1 MSSVKGVA
9 PMLAAIKNGAQG
21 GQDVRLFL
29 MHGSD
34 ESVAE
39 DAARQLAKAVGVG
52 AERVDM
58 DSSDLK
64 NDPAKLLDEAASI
77 SLFGDKRYIRLRIT
91 RDDALSAL
99 ENLLAADTAG
109 NPVIATAGNL
119 TKANKI
125 RKLAESSPKAMAM
138 GCYPPDEKDVV
149 AHIIERAKEQGLKLD
164 RPLARQIYAATH
176 GDVFLAEMEVEKLV
190 LFTDAAP
197 DRPCEADG
205 KMLAALGA
213 ETAEEDINALLHAVL
228 AGESAKLGAELRRAA
243 YLNLNAVRLVKALE
257 RRTGQLLSIRARI
270 GTGGN
275 IRAALEADRSI
286 FWKDRDAM
294 ARELSLWTAP
304 RLTRLN
310 QRLIALEGAIMTN
323 HTMADTLLGQELS
336 AICQAAATVGQKR

>member
-9 PMLAAIKNGAQG
+9 PMLAALKG

-39 DAARQLAKAVGVG
+39 DAARQLAKAVGDG

-58 DSSDLK
+58 DSGELK

-91 RDDALSAL
+91 RDDALPAL
-99 ENLLAADTAG
+99 ENLLSADAAG

-138 GCYPPDEKDVV
+138 GCYPPDEKDMV
-149 AHIIERAKEQGLKLD
+149 ARIIERAKEQGLKLD

-190 LFTDAAP
+190 LYTDAAP
-197 DRPCEADG
+197 DRPREADG
-205 KMLAALGA
+205 AMLAALGA
-213 ETAEEDINALLHAVL
+213 ETAEEDMNALLHAVL
-228 AGESAKLGAELRRAA
+228 AGEGAKLGAELRRAA
-243 YLNLNAVRLVKALE
+243 YLNLNAVRIVKAME
-257 RRTGQLLSIRARI
+257 RRTNQLLSLRARL
-270 GTGGN
+270 GQGGN
-275 IRAALEADRSI
+275 ARGAVESDRSI
-286 FWKDRDAM
+286 FWKEQDAYV
-294 ARELSLWTAP
+294 RELSLWTAP

-310 QRLIALEGAIMTN
+310 QRLIALEGAIMAN
-323 HTMADTLLGQELS
+323 HTMADTLLGHELS
-336 AICQAAATVGQKR
+336 AICQAAATAGQRR